1 MYLVYIYIYIHC
13 SYEHLQETIAGVYR
27 SIYKLV
33 KSPDFESHISKK
45 GNIHHGVEKLP
56 EKMDDI
62 MKTDCP
68 IVVVGK

>member
-1 MYLVYIYIYIHC
+1 MYIISYIYIYI
-13 SYEHLQETIAGVYR
+13 SYEHLQEKIAGVYR
-27 SIYKLV
+27 SIHKLV

-45 GNIHHGVEKLP
+45 GNIHTEVEKLP
-56 EKMDDI
+56 QKMDDI